1 MRNLKLTNPNIQP
14 DLGGFVTFAGERY
27 YQICDVDDL
36 PPFFISL
43 AARGDHWLFISS
55 SSGLTAGRSAPEYA
69 LFPYVPVDRIH
80 ESHQHTGAVTH
91 IKVHS
96 GGQTQIWSPF
106 FHQKPWKGRCT
117 RNLYKNILG
126 TKICFEEIHHE
137 HQLTFRLTWST
148 SEAFGFVATGE
159 LLNHGQNSV
168 ELSLVTGL
176 QNILP
181 ANTPRAIQESSS
193 NLVDAYKRSELDA
206 ETGLGLY
213 TLYSAI
219 SDRAQANES
228 LRANTAFCLGLD
240 HAQTLISNDQL
251 QQFLMNE
258 RLSATSETKG
268 VRGLHLTHA
277 RITLA
282 MNQDQ
287 SWDLVADTQSTQSQI
302 IALKAHLQDP
312 AALRQMIHQDVELG
326 SRELARLVAG
336 SDGLQ
341 TSGEEAVTVHH
352 YANVLFNIMRGGT
365 FIDHG
370 LITKTDFL
378 KSVQTFN
385 RALRPQAEQALQD
398 LPAQFKRSALMDGI
412 KDARSPQLQR
422 LAQEYLPISFGRRHG
437 DPSRPWNHFEIKL
450 KDNEGQRLLAYEGN
464 WRDIFQNWEA
474 LSLSYPDFI
483 PSMISKFVN
492 ASTIDGYNPYR
503 VTQDGIDWE
512 IEDLED
518 PWSYIGY
525 WGDHQ
530 IIYLLKFLELSE
542 AFYPDLLTALMTQTL
557 FSYANVPYRLKPF
570 DEMVKDPKNTVLY
583 DEALAKQI
591 EHRVSE
597 IGADG
602 KLILTQDRE
611 VYQVTLLEKLLV
623 PMLSKLSN
631 LVVGGGIWLNTQ
643 RPEWN
648 DGNNALVGSGVSFV
662 TLCYLQRY
670 TQFLKTILASCPQQI
685 DLTDAVG
692 DWLIK
697 TNGILKDILI
707 QRQDKPV
714 NPAQRFKSLK
724 ALGQA
729 ASVYR
734 AEVYQAEALEKSV
747 FARSSIDALIDSA
760 LTIFKQTITDNQR
773 DDGLFQTYNLLKTE
787 SEQTSI
793 SPLYPML
800 EGQVAILS
808 AKTLTPLESIKV
820 LDALFL
826 SDIYRPDQ
834 DTFML
839 YPDRA
844 LTDFLDKN
852 RFSAASAAGDDLI
865 QKMLA
870 AEDQRLLIKDP
881 NGDLRFHPDCT
892 NIDALT
898 ERLNSVIKDYALE
911 QPQSALD
918 AMQNRFESVF
928 NHHAF
933 TGRSGGM
940 FGFEGLGC
948 IYWHMVAKLL
958 LAVQETYFSAV
969 DEGADIDLLRQLAN
983 HYYRVRVGF
992 GFNKSPQDFGAFPTD
1007 PYSHTPKHAGAQQ
1020 PGMTGQVKEEVLTRF
1035 GELGLRIQNGQV
1047 TFDPR
1052 LLMRTAFSDQAMIF
1066 EYLSTTD
1073 QWQTLKLPTNALGFT
1088 WCQVPIVYEL
1098 TDHEFSIDVT
1108 DADGRVVTIPGQTL
1122 PGPVSDQL
1130 ISRSSAIA
1138 QLKVLIPQGA
1148 LLS

>member
-14 DLGGFVTFAGERY
+14 EFGGFVTFAGERY

-36 PPFFISL
+36 APFFVSL

-55 SSGLTAGRSAPEYA
+55 SSGLTAGRGAPEYA

-80 ESHQHTGAVTH
+80 ESHQHTGALTH

-117 RNLYKNILG
+117 RNLYKNTLG
-126 TKICFEEIHHE
+126 TKICFEEVHHE
-137 HQLTFRLTWST
+137 HQLTYRLTWST
-148 SEAFGFVATGE
+148 SEAYGFVASGE
-159 LLNHGQNSV
+159 LLNHGQAPI
-168 ELSLVTGL
+168 ELSLLTGL

-240 HAQTLISNDQL
+240 QGQTLISNEQL

-258 RLSATSETKG
+258 RLSAASETKG
-268 VRGLHLTHA
+268 VRGLHLTQA
-277 RITLA
+277 RFTLA
-282 MNQDQ
+282 TNQDQ
-287 SWDLVADTQSTQSQI
+287 SWDLVADTQSSQSQI
-302 IALKAHLQDP
+302 IALKAALRDR

-326 SRELARLVAG
+326 NRALARLVAG

-341 TSGEEAVTVHH
+341 ASGEEAVTVHH

-378 KSVQTFN
+378 NSVEIFN

-398 LPAQFKRSALMDGI
+398 LPAQFQRRALMAVI
-412 KDARSPQLQR
+412 KARQSPQLER

-450 KDNEGQRLLAYEGN
+450 KDSDGRRLLAYEGN

-483 PSMISKFVN
+483 PSMIAKFVN

-542 AFYPDLLTALMTQTL
+542 AFFPGLLTELMAQPL

-570 DEMVKDPKNTVLY
+570 DEIVKDPKNTVLY

-591 EHRVSE
+591 DLRVSE
-597 IGADG
+597 VGADG
-602 KLILTQDRE
+602 KLILTQDHT

-670 TQFLKTILASCPQQI
+670 NQFLKTILASCPQQI
-685 DLTDAVG
+685 DLTEAVG
-692 DWLIK
+692 VWLAS
-697 TNGILKDILI
+697 TNRILKDILD
-707 QRQDKPV
+707 RNPDKRLSP
-714 NPAQRFKSLK
+714 QLRFEGLK

-734 AEVYQAEALEKSV
+734 AEVYQAKTLEKNV
-747 FARSSIDALIDSA
+747 FEKSSIDALIDSA
-760 LTIFKQTITDNQR
+760 STLFERTITENQR

-787 SEQTSI
+787 NGATSI
-793 SPLYPML
+793 SHLYPML

-808 AKTLTPLESIKV
+808 AKTLTPSESIKV

-834 DTFML
+834 ETFML

-852 RFSAASAAGDDLI
+852 RFPAASVDDNDLI

-870 AEDQRLLIKDP
+870 ADDQRLLIKDP

-892 NIDALT
+892 NIDALN
-898 ERLNSVIKDYALE
+898 ERLSIVIKDYALE
-911 QPQSALD
+911 HPQSALD
-918 AMQNRFESVF
+918 AMQGLFESVF

-958 LAVQETYFSAV
+958 LAVQETYFAAV
-969 DEGADIDLLRQLAN
+969 DADADADLLSQLAD
-983 HYYRVRVGF
+983 HYYRVRAGF
-992 GFNKSPQDFGAFPTD
+992 GFNKSPQAFGAFPTD

-1035 GELGLRIQNGQV
+1035 GELGLRIQNGRA

-1052 LLMRTAFSDQAMIF
+1052 LLMRTAFTDQAMTF
-1066 EYLSTTD
+1066 EYLNAND
-1073 QWQTLKLPTNALGFT
+1073 QWQTLLLPKNALGFT

-1108 DADGRVVTIPGQTL
+1108 DAEGRVVTVPGQSL
-1122 PGPVSDQL
+1122 PDPVSSQL
-1130 ISRSSAIA
+1130 MSRSNAIA
-1138 QLKVLIPQGA
+1138 QVKVSVPQKA

>member
-1 MRNLKLTNPNIQP
+1 MRNLKLTTPHTQP
-14 DLGGFVTFAGERY
+14 DFGGFVTFAGERY
-27 YQICDVDDL
+27 YQICDVDAL

-80 ESHQHTGAVTH
+80 ESHQHTGAITH

-117 RNLYKNILG
+117 RNLYKNTLG
-126 TKICFEEIHHE
+126 TKICFEEVHHE
-137 HQLTFRLTWST
+137 HQLTFRMTWST
-148 SEAFGFVATGE
+148 SEAFGFVASGE

-168 ELSLVTGL
+168 ELSLLTGL

-181 ANTPRAIQESSS
+181 ANTPRTIQESSS

-228 LRANTAFCLGLD
+228 LRANTAFCLGLEK
-240 HAQTLISNDQL
+240 AQTLISNDQL

-282 MNQDQ
+282 TNQDQ

-302 IALKAHLQDP
+302 IALKAYLQDP

-398 LPAQFKRSALMDGI
+398 LPAQFQRAALMDRI
-412 KDARSPQLQR
+412 KDDRSPQLQR

-450 KDNEGQRLLAYEGN
+450 KDTDGQRLLAYEGN

-483 PSMISKFVN
+483 PSMIAKFVN

-512 IEDLED
+512 VEDLED

-542 AFYPDLLTALMTQTL
+542 AFYPGLLTALMTEAL
-557 FSYANVPYRLKPF
+557 FSYANIPYRLKPF
-570 DEMVKDPKNTVLY
+570 EEIVKDPKNTVLY
-583 DEALAKQI
+583 DEALASQI
-591 EHRVSE
+591 ELRTSE

-602 KLILTQDRE
+602 KLILTQDHE

-623 PMLSKLSN
+623 PLLSKLSN

-662 TLCYLQRY
+662 TLCYLRRY
-670 TQFLKTILASCPQQI
+670 TQFLKTILARCPQQI
-685 DLTDAVG
+685 DLTQAVG
-692 DWLIK
+692 DWLVR
-697 TNGILKDILI
+697 TNVILKDIMVELE
-707 QRQDKPV
+707 DKPL
-714 NPAQRFKSLK
+714 NPAQRFKSLR
-724 ALGQA
+724 ALGEA
-729 ASVYR
+729 ASQYR
-734 AEVYQAEALEKSV
+734 AQVYQAEVLDTGV
-747 FARSSIDALIDSA
+747 FERSSIEALIDSA
-760 LTIFKQTITDNQR
+760 LAVFERTISDNQR

-793 SPLYPML
+793 SHLYPML

-808 AKTLTPLESIKV
+808 AKTLSPLDAIKV
-820 LDALFL
+820 LDALFK

-834 DTFML
+834 ETFML

-844 LTDFLDKN
+844 LTNFLDKN
-852 RFSAASAAGDDLI
+852 RFSAASVQDNELI

-870 AEDQRLLIKDP
+870 AADQRLLIKDP
-881 NGDLRFHPDCT
+881 NGDMRFHPDCT
-892 NIDALT
+892 NIDALN
-898 ERLNSVIKDYALE
+898 EILHSVMQDYTVAD
-911 QPQSALD
+911 AKNAFD
-918 AMQNRFESVF
+918 AMHKLFESVF

-933 TGRSGGM
+933 TGRSGAM

-958 LAVQETYFSAV
+958 LAVQESYFSAV
-969 DEGADIDLLRQLAN
+969 DEGADTDLLDQLAN
-983 HYYRVRVGF
+983 HYYRVRAGF

-1052 LLMRTAFSDQAMIF
+1052 LLMRTAFSAQAMTF
-1066 EYLSTTD
+1066 EYLSATD
-1073 QWQTLKLPTNALGFT
+1073 QWQTLKLPKNALGFT

-1108 DADGRVVTIPGQTL
+1108 DADGGVVTIPGQTL
-1122 PGPVSDQL
+1122 PGPVSAQL
-1130 ISRSSAIA
+1130 ISRRGAIV
-1138 QLKVLIPQGA
+1138 QLTVSIPHGA

>member
-1 MRNLKLTNPNIQP
+1 MRNLKLTTSNIQP
-14 DLGGFVTFAGERY
+14 DFGGFVTFAGERY
-27 YQICDVDDL
+27 YQICDVDGL

-96 GGQTQIWSPF
+96 GSQTQIWSPF
-106 FHQKPWKGRCT
+106 FHQKPWKGRST
-117 RNLYKNILG
+117 RNLYKNTLG
-126 TKICFEEIHHE
+126 TKICFEEVHHE
-137 HQLTFRLTWST
+137 YQLTFRLTWST

-159 LLNHGQNSV
+159 LLNHGQNAV

-193 NLVDAYKRSELDA
+193 NLVDAYKRSELDT

-240 HAQTLISNDQL
+240 QAQTLISNDQL

-268 VRGLHLTHA
+268 VRGLHLSHA
-277 RITLA
+277 RLILA
-282 MNQDQ
+282 PNQDQ
-287 SWDLVADTQSTQSQI
+287 SWDLVADTQRNQSQI
-302 IALKAHLQDP
+302 IALKASLQDP
-312 AALRQMIHQDVELG
+312 ADLRQMIHQDVERG

-341 TSGEEAVTVHH
+341 VSSEEAVTVHH

-385 RALRPQAEQALQD
+385 QALHAPAEQALQD
-398 LPAQFKRSALMDGI
+398 LPAQFKRAALVDRI
-412 KDARSPQLQR
+412 NDARSPQLQR

-450 KDNEGQRLLAYEGN
+450 KDNDGQRLLAYEGN

-474 LSLSYPDFI
+474 LCLSYPDFI
-483 PSMISKFVN
+483 PSMIAKFVN

-512 IEDLED
+512 VEDLED

-542 AFYPDLLTALMTQTL
+542 AFYPDLLTELMTQPL

-570 DEMVKDPKNTVLY
+570 DAMVKDPKNTVLY
-583 DEALAKQI
+583 DEALAKRI
-591 EHRVSE
+591 ERRVSE

-602 KLILTQDRE
+602 KLILTQDHE

-670 TQFLKTILASCPQQI
+670 TQFLKSILASCPQQI

-692 DWLIK
+692 DWLTC
-697 TNGILKDILI
+697 TNEILKDILI
-707 QRQDKPV
+707 QGQGKPL
-714 NPAQRFKSLK
+714 NPEQRFNSLK

-734 AEVYQAEALEKSV
+734 ADVYQTETLEKRV
-747 FARSSIDALIDSA
+747 FERSSIDALIDSA
-760 LTIFKQTITDNQR
+760 LTIFERTITENQR

-787 SEQTSI
+787 NGQISI
-793 SPLYPML
+793 SHLYPML

-808 AKTLTPLESIKV
+808 AKTLSPSDAIKV
-820 LDALFL
+820 LDALFS

-839 YPDRA
+839 YPDRT
-844 LTDFLDKN
+844 LTDFLDKTV
-852 RFSAASAAGDDLI
+852 S
-865 QKMLA
+865 
-870 AEDQRLLIKDP
+870 
-881 NGDLRFHPDCT
+881 
-892 NIDALT
+892 
-898 ERLNSVIKDYALE
+898 
-911 QPQSALD
+911 PQ
-918 AMQNRFESVF
+918 
-928 NHHAF
+928 
-933 TGRSGGM
+933 
-940 FGFEGLGC
+940 
-948 IYWHMVAKLL
+948 LL
-958 LAVQETYFSAV
+958 L
-969 DEGADIDLLRQLAN
+969 
-983 HYYRVRVGF
+983 
-992 GFNKSPQDFGAFPTD
+992 P
-1007 PYSHTPKHAGAQQ
+1007 
-1020 PGMTGQVKEEVLTRF
+1020 
-1035 GELGLRIQNGQV
+1035 
-1047 TFDPR
+1047 
-1052 LLMRTAFSDQAMIF
+1052 AMIAF
-1066 EYLSTTD
+1066 KECL
-1073 QWQTLKLPTNALGFT
+1073 QQK
-1088 WCQVPIVYEL
+1088 
-1098 TDHEFSIDVT
+1098 
-1108 DADGRVVTIPGQTL
+1108 
-1122 PGPVSDQL
+1122 
-1130 ISRSSAIA
+1130 IS
-1138 QLKVLIPQGA
+1138 GC
-1148 LLS
+1148 

>member
-1 MRNLKLTNPNIQP
+1 MRYLKLTTPNTQP
-14 DLGGFVTFAGERY
+14 DFGGFVTFAGERY

-80 ESHQHTGAVTH
+80 ESHQHTGSVTH

-96 GGQTQIWSPF
+96 GGQTRFWSPF
-106 FHQKPWKGRCT
+106 FHQKPWKGGCT
-117 RNLYKNILG
+117 RNLYKNTLG

-137 HQLTFRLTWST
+137 YQLTFRLTWST
-148 SEAFGFVATGE
+148 SERFGFVASGE
-159 LLNHGQNSV
+159 ILNHGQNSV
-168 ELSLVTGL
+168 ELSLLTGL

-193 NLVDAYKRSELDA
+193 NLVDAYKRSELDS

-258 RLSATSETKG
+258 GLNATSETKG

-277 RITLA
+277 RFILA
-282 MNQDQ
+282 TNQNQ
-287 SWDLVADTQSTQSQI
+287 SWDLVADTQNSQSQI
-302 IALKAHLQDP
+302 VALKAYLQDP
-312 AALRQMIHQDVELG
+312 AALRRMIHQDVELG

-341 TSGEEAVTVHH
+341 ASGEEAVTVHH

-365 FIDHG
+365 FIDRG

-385 RALRPQAEQALQD
+385 RALHGEAEKALQD
-398 LPAQFKRSALMDGI
+398 RPAQFSHGALMDNI
-412 KDARSPQLQR
+412 KDARSPQLHR
-422 LAQEYLPISFGRRHG
+422 LALEYLPISFGRRHG

-450 KDNEGQRLLAYEGN
+450 KDNDGQRLLAYEGN

-483 PSMISKFVN
+483 PSMIAKFVN

-503 VTQDGIDWE
+503 VSQDGIDWE
-512 IEDLED
+512 VEDLED

-542 AFYPDLLTALMTQTL
+542 AFYPGLLTELMIQPL

-570 DEMVKDPKNTVLY
+570 DEIVKDSKNTVLY
-583 DEALAKQI
+583 DEALAEQI
-591 EHRVSE
+591 ERRVSAL
-597 IGADG
+597 GADG
-602 KLILTQDRE
+602 KLILTQDHE

-670 TQFLKTILASCPQQI
+670 AQFLKTILASCPQQI
-685 DLTDAVG
+685 NLTQAVG
-692 DWLIK
+692 DWLTR
-697 TNGILKDILI
+697 TNEVLTNILTQL
-707 QRQDKPV
+707 QDKPL
-714 NPAQRFKSLK
+714 NPEQRFKSLK

-729 ASVYR
+729 ASAYR
-734 AEVYQAEALEKSV
+734 AEVYQAEVLEKGV
-747 FARSSIDALIDSA
+747 FERSSIDALIDSA
-760 LTIFKQTITDNQR
+760 LPIFERTIAENQR
-773 DDGLFQTYNLLKTE
+773 KDGLFQTYNLLKTE
-787 SEQTSI
+787 NEQTTI
-793 SPLYPML
+793 SHLHPML

-808 AKTLTPLESIKV
+808 AKTLPPSEAVKV
-820 LDALFL
+820 LDALFS
-826 SDIYRPDQ
+826 SDIYRADQ
-834 DTFML
+834 ETFML
-839 YPDRA
+839 YPDRS

-852 RFSAASAAGDDLI
+852 RFSVASVQGNDLI

-892 NIDALT
+892 NIDALN
-898 ERLNSVIKDYALE
+898 ERLNSVMKDYPLD
-911 QPQSALD
+911 QPQSARD
-918 AMQNRFESVF
+918 AVHACFENVF

-969 DEGADIDLLRQLAN
+969 DEGADTDLLSQLAN
-983 HYYRVRVGF
+983 HYYRIRAGF

-1035 GELGLRIQNGQV
+1035 GELGLRIKSGQV

-1052 LLMRTAFSDQAMIF
+1052 LLTKTAFSEKATTF
-1066 EYLSTTD
+1066 EFLDASD
-1073 QWQTLKLPTNALGFT
+1073 QWHTLPLSKNALGFT
-1088 WCQVPIVYEL
+1088 WCQVPIVYQL
-1098 TDHEFSIDVT
+1098 TNHDFSIDVME
-1108 DADGRVVTIPGQTL
+1108 ADGGVITVPGQTL
-1122 PGPVSDQL
+1122 PRPISDRL
-1130 ISRSSAIA
+1130 ISRSSAIV
-1138 QLKVLIPQGA
+1138 QLKVLIPQAA